1 MSAIGV
7 RLRDANLSLAD
18 MARLSTVADG
28 AGYESVWLPESMGRD
43 AIAELIAL
51 SGATERIAFGTGIIP
66 VFGRTPTLTAA
77 AIVEAAYPPITPI
90 DPIKS

>member
-1 MSAIGV
+1 
-7 RLRDANLSLAD
+7 
-18 MARLSTVADG
+18 
-28 AGYESVWLPESMGRD
+28 MGRD

-77 AIVEAAYPPITPI
+77 AMTTVFWPSSQAMSIGFCSIMS
-90 DPIKS
+90 K